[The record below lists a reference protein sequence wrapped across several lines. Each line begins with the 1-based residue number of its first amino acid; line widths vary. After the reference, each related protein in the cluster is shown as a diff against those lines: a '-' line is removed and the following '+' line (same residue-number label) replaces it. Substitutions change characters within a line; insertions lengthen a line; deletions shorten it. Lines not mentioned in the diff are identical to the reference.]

1 MISIVLNFLN
11 RKDICYSKFLLIPLL
26 LIIDINATAQNFD
39 FGEISVEEL
48 QQQQH
53 PIEPDANAA
62 ILYRNHRVYYGS
74 DFYRYTEVHER
85 IKIYNK
91 EGFDWANQEILK
103 KTDERVTSLKA
114 YTFNLQEG
122 RVVKQNLSK
131 NDIFEEKYNDY
142 YSKTKFGMPAV
153 KEGSV
158 LEISYTLQS
167 PSLKLITLDRML
179 LQFDIPLNRL
189 EVKVDIPDL
198 FLFRMY
204 PNPRAPLQ
212 LPVSH
217 SVENFKNGGLA
228 RIGFVVKEN
237 VYEVNADNI
246 PSLQQEDYIDDL
258 YNYRAFIEWDL
269 QSSKSPDVD
278 MKEYTMSWEDVA
290 ERVYNNREYS
300 RLDKRELLDDKEQET
315 IKKISV
321 PLDKVKAV
329 YALVKQ
335 KLAWNEIYGYY
346 PQEGVKEA
354 WKKGSGNVADIN
366 LALTAAL
373 KSFGLKAYPVLV
385 STHDNGLP
393 TFPTFQGF
401 NYVIS
406 AVEISPG
413 QLLFLDGT
421 EKTAGVG
428 ELPGRAR
435 NWQGRLLEE
444 EGKSR
449 WVDIMP
455 AAPSEDQQTLNYVF
469 DAALNLK
476 GRSTHLLTGLHAK
489 KFRDDFLNIDEEQ
502 YLQELERKK
511 GDIRISGVIKKNEEQ
526 PGENIIESFTFE
538 IPDAV
543 EKVNDRVYLKP
554 LLFLA
559 EQVNPFKAEGREY
572 PIFFDFPS
580 SEKKM
585 VNVMVPEG
593 YKVEFLPESI
603 AYDLNNG
610 AGTYKFVAVQDRNMI
625 RIESSFDLN
634 TTVYPP
640 QEYAALKAFFAN
652 MLKKQAEAIVLLKT

>member
-1 MISIVLNFLN
+1 MKLFF
-11 RKDICYSKFLLIPLL
+11 YSFCFLLCSSQ
-26 LIIDINATAQNFD
+26 INAQDFD
-39 FGEISVEEL
+39 FGKVSLEEL
-48 QQQQH
+48 QQQHH
-53 PIEPDANAA
+53 PLEPDANAA

-74 DFYRYTEVHER
+74 DFDRYTEVHER

-91 EGFDWANQEILK
+91 DGFDWANQEILK
-103 KTDERVTSLKA
+103 KTDERITSLKA

-142 YSKTKFGMPAV
+142 YSRTKFGMPAV

-167 PSLKLITLDRML
+167 PSFEFITLDRMP
-179 LQFDIPLNRL
+179 LQFDIPLDHL
-189 EVKVDIPDL
+189 EAKVDIPDL
-198 FLFRMY
+198 FLFKMY

-217 SVENFKNGGLA
+217 SVENFKNGRLA
-228 RIGFVVKEN
+228 RVGFVVKEN

-246 PSLQQEDYIDDL
+246 PALKQEDYIDDL

-290 ERVYNNREYS
+290 ERVHNNREYS

-315 IKKISV
+315 IGRLAA
-321 PLDKVKAV
+321 PLDRINAIL
-329 YALVKQ
+329 ALVKQ
-335 KLAWNEIYGYY
+335 KVAWNGNHGYY
-346 PQEGVKEA
+346 PEEGIKEA
-354 WKKGSGNVADIN
+354 WKNGSGNVADVN
-366 LALTAAL
+366 LALTSAL
-373 KSFGLKAYPVLV
+373 NSIGLKAYPVLV
-385 STHDNGLP
+385 STRDHGVP
-393 TFPTFQGF
+393 IFPTYRGF

-406 AVEISPG
+406 AVEVAPEEF
-413 QLLFLDGT
+413 LFLDAT

-428 ELPGRAR
+428 ELPLRVR

-444 EGKSR
+444 EENSR

-469 DAALNLK
+469 DEELHLK

-489 KFRDDFLNIDEEQ
+489 KFRDDFLNMDEEQ
-502 YLQELERKK
+502 YLQELEQEK
-511 GDIRISGVIKKNEEQ
+511 GNIRISGLLKKNEEQ
-526 PGENIIESFTFE
+526 TGENITESFTFE
-538 IPDAV
+538 LSDAV

-559 EQVNPFKAEGREY
+559 EQENPFKAEVREY

-585 VNVMVPEG
+585 VNLMIPEG
-593 YKVEFLPESI
+593 YEVEFIPESI

-610 AGTYKFVAVQDRNMI
+610 AGTYKFVALQDRNMI
-625 RIESSFDLN
+625 RIESGFDLKK
-634 TTVYPP
+634 TVYPP

-652 MLKKQAEAIVLLKT
+652 MLKKQAEAIVLLKK